1 MNRFSRR
8 FGLAA
13 LLGELC
19 SPTLAV
25 TDPQTGWP
33 AAGMV
38 ALPSELRPVDIYVGP
53 IGLSHRGRDHVER
66 RFQNPGKN
74 KPVFASDGRFPLLL
88 GLWTEGDSPVLV
100 GMDARRHVNATTR
113 KSLFVSLRSL
123 RLAQQCGWA
132 GHVSSSGE
140 WILCFSPDRL
150 ADYVAARLQDTDADA
165 RG

>member
-1 MNRFSRR
+1 MNRFSR

-19 SPTLAV
+19 SPTLSV

-38 ALPSELRPVDIYVGP
+38 ALPSGLRSVDIYVGP

-74 KPVFASDGRFPLLL
+74 KPVLASGGRFPLLL
-88 GLWTEGDSPVLV
+88 GLWSEGEAPVLV
-100 GMDARRHVNATTR
+100 GMDAPRHLATLTR
-113 KSLFVSLRSL
+113 KSLFVPLRSL
-123 RLAQQCGWA
+123 KLAEQCGWA
-132 GHVSSSGE
+132 EHVSTSGE
-140 WILCFSPDRL
+140 RILCFSPDRL
-150 ADYVAARLQDTDADA
+150 ADYVAARLQDTDGGP